1 MKNKKYDI
9 QYTNKF
15 KKQYNKL
22 LKNPNFKKEAFETVF
37 EYLSN
42 GEQLPEKYRNHLLI
56 PKSERNMGMS
66 CSTRCIIRISKI
78 KRQFNNYTIN
88 YR

>member
-1 MKNKKYDI
+1 MKNSKYDI

-22 LKNPNFKKEAFETVF
+22 LKNPHFKKSEFEKVL

-42 GEQLPEKYRNHLLI
+42 NELLPEKYHNHLLN
-56 PKSERNMGMS
+56 PKSERSIGMS
-66 CSTRCIIRISKI
+66 YST
-78 KRQFNNYTIN
+78 
-88 YR
+88 